1 MAEEHA
7 TARIAKLHR
16 LDSLRP
22 SKTSRVSLRQRKQA
36 VAGHQLDYSLSESPK
51 PWVVVVCGLNGIR
64 KTTSIYQPWFQDL
77 LRNALSSQYCGE
89 VEDLPTG
96 KNSFF
101 RQLDFMIATVACEDF
116 RELYAKVGLIDVA
129 EYSKIIDAIFARY
142 RTLAEMVGIM
152 LVKEAR
158 LKGMNI
164 MIETSGKDVASFRY
178 VDHLFPDSAEGS
190 TPHRAYNKLMV
201 HFTIDDIKYAEKSVD
216 RRMKEEM
223 SNGVTALASCTGPLN
238 EEVMK
243 RVIAVNA
250 GGPYGSN
257 VLRQVQQ
264 DSDAVMHNIFEKEG
278 YDEVEDEFS
287 SWFKARICIHASDSV
302 WSASAYTSSNVAQER
317 FKFENKM

>member
-1 MAEEHA
+1 MCVLATTCMSVLLLFEIYFIYNVWCNCRRGLIGQVAHNNHKDWSSTERSASLLTELIGTPDQSHLCCKLLERVLEEGGWWMAEEHA

-22 SKTSRVSLRQRKQA
+22 SKTSSPVSLRQRKQA
-36 VAGHQLDYSLSESPK
+36 VADPLSESPK

-77 LRNALSSQYCGE
+77 LRNALRSQYCGE

-129 EYSKIIDAIFARY
+129 EYSKIKDAIFARY

-223 SNGVTALASCTGPLN
+223 SN
-238 EEVMK
+238 
-243 RVIAVNA
+243 
-250 GGPYGSN
+250 
-257 VLRQVQQ
+257 
-264 DSDAVMHNIFEKEG
+264 
-278 YDEVEDEFS
+278 
-287 SWFKARICIHASDSV
+287 
-302 WSASAYTSSNVAQER
+302 
-317 FKFENKM
+317 